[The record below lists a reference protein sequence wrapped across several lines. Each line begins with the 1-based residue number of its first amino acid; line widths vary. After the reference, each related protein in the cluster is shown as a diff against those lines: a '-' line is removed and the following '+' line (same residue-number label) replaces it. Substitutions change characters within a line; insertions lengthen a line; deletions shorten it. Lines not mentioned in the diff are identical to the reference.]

1 MTNIRLS
8 SPVPNGRSVAQVEET
23 EWVASQPVRRSE
35 NRSPI
40 LAERPANG
48 RLPSMRHQSPGSSFR
63 DFRSP
68 IADSLRRIFE
78 KLPLFGDGGRRPGSI
93 CTVWWPNRLDP
104 RFGSYCSA
112 SLLKIASSPGDLWK
126 KGAKFLDRPFIE
138 RRVDIEID
146 DAQAGSIRIRPTEG
160 DATVDLKPYEELG
173 CEGLHLLS
181 GLVRDAIRRAADND
195 GISPFIKESF
205 EPILFAAAT
214 RLDPEGIYAP
224 DDAPLKATQA
234 QTDDKRLSISDKWV
248 LFARPRSQ
256 HIVLQ
261 DIERLRQAAEQAPEQ
276 VTGVAARLVSE
287 PLTER
292 TGNESIGTTK
302 DPVPEFRAKNATAL
316 KYPLLK
322 YSFPSPSMT
331 IKSK

>member
-1 MTNIRLS
+1 MNSSGAIGATN
-8 SPVPNGRSVAQVEET
+8 
-23 EWVASQPVRRSE
+23 
-35 NRSPI
+35 
-40 LAERPANG
+40 
-48 RLPSMRHQSPGSSFR
+48 
-63 DFRSP
+63 
-68 IADSLRRIFE
+68 
-78 KLPLFGDGGRRPGSI
+78 
-93 CTVWWPNRLDP
+93 
-104 RFGSYCSA
+104 
-112 SLLKIASSPGDLWK
+112 WK

-181 GLVRDAIRRAADND
+181 DLVRDAIRRAADND

-287 PLTER
+287 PSTER
-292 TGNESIGTTK
+292 TGERIDRDYKGSGTGIPSEERHRTEIPFAEIFFPK
-302 DPVPEFRAKNATAL
+302 PFNDDQVEIVRRLARSDGLVVQGLERIWAT
-316 KYPLLK
+316 
-322 YSFPSPSMT
+322 SFAEWPT
-331 IKSK
+331 